1 MLRLSI
7 IAAVP
12 FVLGAGFALAQDVP
26 PSSAPADVPAVEA
39 EALETIIEEAAPAA
53 AEEVFDPSVPR
64 PDGPA
69 VDPLAAPTTPG
80 SAAAPDAP
88 ADAVVDEPALS
99 TLTADDVNAAPFAE
113 GVEFLKGARP
123 LVLKLQVLLDR
134 ADISPG
140 SVDAFWGM
148 NVAKAIAAFE
158 LRNGF
163 PVDGRPD
170 AQVWAALGDDAATPV
185 LVPYEITGED
195 VAGPFGEL
203 PTDYAE
209 LAELESLHYSGAVE
223 MFGERFHMD
232 PDLLM
237 ALNPGS
243 NFGPGETILVADTGE
258 TLEGDDLVTALRADK
273 RNGQLL
279 AFDAGGV
286 LVAAYPATIGS
297 ESTPSPSGDHAV
309 KGVATDPVY
318 YYNPENFKQGDNT
331 EKLELPPGP
340 NSPVGSVWIDL
351 TEPTYGIHG
360 TPEPEKID
368 KAYSHGC
375 VRLTNWDAQELAHL
389 VKVGAVVSFVE

>member
-12 FVLGAGFALAQDVP
+12 FALGAGFALAQDAP
-26 PSSAPADVPAVEA
+26 PPPSAPADIPAA
-39 EALETIIEEAAPAA
+39 ESSALETIIEEAAPAD
-53 AEEVFDPSVPR
+53 AEDVFDSAVPT

-69 VDPLAAPTTPG
+69 TDPLAEAVSDDSG
-80 SAAAPDAP
+80 SA
-88 ADAVVDEPALS
+88 DEPALS
-99 TLTADDVNAAPFAE
+99 ALTADAVNIAPFTD
-113 GVEFLKGARP
+113 GVEDLKGARP

-140 SVDAFWGM
+140 SIDAYWGM
-148 NVAKAIAAFE
+148 NVAKAVAAFE

-163 PVDGRPD
+163 SVDGRPD
-170 AQVWAALGDDAATPV
+170 PEVWTALGGDAASPV
-185 LVPYEITGED
+185 LVPYEITAED
-195 VAGPFGEL
+195 VAGPFGDL

-209 LAELESLHYSGAVE
+209 LAKLETLHYAGAVE

-237 ALNPGS
+237 ALNPGK
-243 NFGPGETILVADTGE
+243 NFSPGETILVADTGE
-258 TLEGDDLVTALRADK
+258 TLEGKDLVTSLRADK

-279 AFDAGGV
+279 AYDEAGT

-318 YYNPENFKQGDNT
+318 YYDPENFKQGDNT

-340 NSPVGSVWIDL
+340 NNPVGSVWIDL

-375 VRLTNWDAQELAHL
+375 VRLTNWDAEELAHL

>member
-1 MLRLSI
+1 MLIVVAAPFLFGADVSFAQGAAPAEVPPAEMNALEAI
-7 IAAVP
+7 IEET
-12 FVLGAGFALAQDVP
+12 VP
-26 PSSAPADVPAVEA
+26 PSGVDSSVPTPEGSA
-39 EALETIIEEAAPAA
+39 EAAA
-53 AEEVFDPSVPR
+53 
-64 PDGPA
+64 
-69 VDPLAAPTTPG
+69 
-80 SAAAPDAP
+80 AP
-88 ADAVVDEPALS
+88 ADAADEPPLSAL
-99 TLTADDVNAAPFAE
+99 TVEAVNAAGFVDGME
-113 GVEFLKGARP
+113 YLKGARP
-123 LVLKLQVLLDR
+123 LVLKTQVLLDR

-163 PVDGRPD
+163 AVDGRPD
-170 AQVWAALGDDAATPV
+170 AEVWAALGGDAAPPV
-185 LVPYEITGED
+185 LVTYEITAED
-195 VAGPFGEL
+195 VAGPFGAL
-203 PTDYAE
+203 PADYAE
-209 LAELESLHYSGAVE
+209 LAELESLHYASAVE

-232 PDLLM
+232 PDLLT
-237 ALNPGS
+237 ALNPGAK
-243 NFGPGETILVADTGE
+243 FAPGETIIVADTGD
-258 TLEGDDLVTALRADK
+258 TLEGDDLVASLRADK

-279 AFDAGGV
+279 AFDAGGI

-297 ESTPSPSGDHAV
+297 ESTPSPSDNHAV

-318 YYNPENFKQGDNT
+318 YYDPENFKQGDNT

-340 NSPVGSVWIDL
+340 NSPVGTVWIDL

>member
-1 MLRLSI
+1 MLKLLI
-7 IAAVP
+7 MAAVP
-12 FVLGAGFALAQDVP
+12 FFLGAGGTLAQSPAPAEVP
-26 PSSAPADVPAVEA
+26 TFDANALEAIIEDASPATSAPV
-39 EALETIIEEAAPAA
+39 
-53 AEEVFDPSVPR
+53 DPFTPT
-64 PDGPA
+64 PDGPT
-69 VDPLAAPTTPG
+69 VDPLAAPVEDVAAKTAASDEPPL
-80 SAAAPDAP
+80 SALT
-88 ADAVVDEPALS
+88 ADAV
-99 TLTADDVNAAPFAE
+99 NAAAFAD
-113 GVEFLKGARP
+113 GVEDLKRARP

-134 ADISPG
+134 ADVSPG
-140 SVDAFWGM
+140 SIDAYWGM
-148 NVAKAIAAFE
+148 NLAKAIAAFE
-158 LRNGF
+158 LRSGF
-163 PVDGRPD
+163 SVDGRPD
-170 AQVWAALGDDAATPV
+170 AQVWAALGGDAAPPV
-185 LVPYEITGED
+185 LVPYTITGED
-195 VAGPFGEL
+195 VAGPFAKI
-203 PTDYAE
+203 PSDYAE
-209 LAELESLHYSGAVE
+209 MARLDGLHYSGAVE

-243 NFGPGETILVADTGE
+243 GFSPGETILVADTGA

-279 AFDAGGV
+279 AFDEAGT

-318 YYNPENFKQGDNT
+318 YYDPENFKQGDNT